1 MAYQS
6 HEDTA
11 ALKDGS
17 PTFSSDDIT
26 EKAAV
31 MFELK
36 QRIHKTAIDN
46 IHKAQEK
53 YKYYYDK
60 KHNDPKVNVCF
71 FAAS

>member
-11 ALKDGS
+11 ALKDES
-17 PTFSSDDIT
+17 PTSSSDDIT

-31 MFELK
+31 IFELK

-53 YKYYYDK
+53 YKHY
-60 KHNDPKVNVCF
+60 DPKVNV
-71 FAAS
+71 

>member
-17 PTFSSDDIT
+17 PTSSSDDIT
-26 EKAAV
+26 GKAAV

-36 QRIHKTAIDN
+36 QRIHNTAIDN
-46 IHKAQEK
+46 LHKAQEK
-53 YKYYYDK
+53 YKHYYDK
-60 KHNDPKVNVCF
+60 KHNDSKVNVCF
-71 FAAS
+71 FCS